1 MTLRAYIWG
10 MRIITLFS
18 LFSLGAVAF
27 YINPEGS
34 GIVGICMFYLV
45 AFFVLSGI
53 FNLFLLFVRRKILG
67 DELAAKNIQLSF
79 RQGILLSVMFLI
91 ILILQSY
98 QMLIWWDVLLV
109 IAGIFLVE
117 LYFLSRE

>member
-1 MTLRAYIWG
+1 
-10 MRIITLFS
+10 
-18 LFSLGAVAF
+18 
-27 YINPEGS
+27 
-34 GIVGICMFYLV
+34 MFYLV

>member
-18 LFSLGAVAF
+18 LLVLGVVIL

-34 GIVGICMFYLV
+34 GMIGICMFYLV
-45 AFFVLSGI
+45 AFFVLSGM

-67 DELAAKNIQLSF
+67 DELATKNIQLSF
-79 RQGILLSVMFLI
+79 RQGILLSIMTLI

-98 QMLIWWDVLLV
+98 QMLIWWDALLV
-109 IAGIFLVE
+109 VAGIFLIE